1 MREPLCWCCCAVV
14 GRYVDDVIS
23 RIDRMFPE
31 MSIQLSRPNGTSAM
45 LLVSW
50 NISSL
55 TWFSSQVELLSQKCK
70 VLKIFFPQK
79 HIILHLPQQCSIF
92 LALRQISDKNNFPFK
107 QIYCFIV
114 KCDCRNRST
123 KLKCSLWFL
132 ADLAMSES

>member
-1 MREPLCWCCCAVV
+1 MREPL
-14 GRYVDDVIS
+14 
-23 RIDRMFPE
+23 
-31 MSIQLSRPNGTSAM
+31 LM
-45 LLVSW
+45 LLCFGWQVRGWCDQPHWQDVPWDVHPALPAKW
-50 NISSL
+50 NLCNASG
-55 TWFSSQVELLSQKCK
+55 K
-70 VLKIFFPQK
+70 LKHFILDLIFFTGWIAVPKMQGIKDFFFPQK

>member
-1 MREPLCWCCCAVV
+1 MREPLCWCCCALV

-55 TWFSSQVELLSQKCK
+55 TWFSSQVELLSQKCR
-70 VLKIFFPQK
+70 VLKIFFSQK

-114 KCDCRNRST
+114 KYDCRNRST
-123 KLKCSLWFL
+123 KLKYSLWFL

>member
-1 MREPLCWCCCAVV
+1 MREPLLMLLCAVV

-55 TWFSSQVELLSQKCK
+55 TWFSSQVELLSQKCR
-70 VLKIFFPQK
+70 VLKIFFFPRNISFFIC
-79 HIILHLPQQCSIF
+79 HSNAASF
-92 LALRQISDKNNFPFK
+92 LRQISDKNNFPFK